1 MMLKGKIALVTGAA
15 KGIGRAIAV
24 ALAKEGATVVVNYNG
39 SKEKAEAVVEEI
51 RGLGTEG
58 CAYQCNV
65 ADTDAALAMI
75 KEVIAQY
82 GRLDIL
88 VNNAGITRDNLIMK
102 MTEED
107 FDAVISAN
115 LKGCFNTIKGASRQM
130 LKQRSG
136 RIINITSVSGILG
149 NAGQANY
156 AASKAGIIG
165 LTKTMARELA
175 SRGITVNG
183 VAPGFVDTDMTQ
195 VLSESVKEAA
205 TAQIPL
211 GRFGKPEDIANMV
224 TYLASEKAAYITGQ
238 IISVDGGMAI

>member
-1 MMLKGKIALVTGAA
+1 MAEGKIALVTGAA
-15 KGIGRAIAV
+15 KGIGRAIAL
-24 ALAKEGATVVVNYNG
+24 ALAMEGATVVVNYNG
-39 SKEKAEAVVEEI
+39 SKERAEAVVEEI
-51 RGLGTEG
+51 KALGADG

-65 ADTDAALAMI
+65 ADTEATLAMV
-75 KEVIAQY
+75 KEIFDRY

-102 MTEED
+102 MSEED
-107 FDAVISAN
+107 FDAVIDAN
-115 LKGCFNTIKGASRQM
+115 LKGCFNTIKAASRQM
-130 LKQRSG
+130 LKQRAG

-149 NAGQANY
+149 NVGQANY

-165 LTKTMARELA
+165 LTKTMAREFA
-175 SRGITVNG
+175 SRGITVNA

-195 VLSESVKEAA
+195 VLPEQIKEKV

-224 TYLASEKAAYITGQ
+224 AYLASEKAGYITGQ

>member
-1 MMLKGKIALVTGAA
+1 MLNGKIALVTGAA
-15 KGIGRAIAV
+15 KGIGRAIALS
-24 ALAKEGATVVVNYNG
+24 LAAEGAVVVVNYNG
-39 SKEKAEAVVEEI
+39 SKERAEQVVEEI
-51 RGLGTEG
+51 KALGADG
-58 CAYQCNV
+58 MAYQCNV
-65 ADTDAALAMI
+65 ADTKASDAMI
-75 KEVIAQY
+75 KEVIKTY

-102 MTEED
+102 MSEED
-107 FDAVISAN
+107 FDAVIDAN
-115 LKGCFNTIKGASRQM
+115 LKGCFNTIKAVSRQM
-130 LKQRSG
+130 LKQRAG

-175 SRGITVNG
+175 SRGITVNAI
-183 VAPGFVDTDMTQ
+183 APGFVDTDMTQ
-195 VLSESVKEAA
+195 VLPASVKEAA

-211 GRFGKPEDIANMV
+211 GRFGKPEDIANMAA
-224 TYLASEKAAYITGQ
+224 YLASEKASYITGQ